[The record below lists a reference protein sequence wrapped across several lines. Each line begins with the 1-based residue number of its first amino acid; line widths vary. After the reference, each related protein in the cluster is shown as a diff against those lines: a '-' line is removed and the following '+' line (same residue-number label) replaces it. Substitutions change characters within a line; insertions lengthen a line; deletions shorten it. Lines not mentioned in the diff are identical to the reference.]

1 MIKKILPF
9 ERIIFQ
15 SDLQSQDLMARL
27 RDAILRKEYNGR
39 TIQNEFKIKRIIS
52 YRNSFLPIIK
62 GEVKDGFQGSKIQV
76 TMELIGF
83 VKVFMG
89 LWLSI
94 VLLFFFMTVHEMLF
108 VESQELDATALLIPL
123 GMAIAGILLTV
134 LSFKFESRKSIKD
147 LEIILQAKR
156 I

>member
-62 GEVKDGFQGSKIQV
+62 GEVKDDFQGSKIQV